1 MRNMQ
6 SVYQLLQNA
15 YIKEIEWPLR
25 IKIAR
30 QVSAGLRHLHSLPT
44 PITHNDLKT
53 DNLLLTEA
61 GDVRIIGMRRP
72 RSTPVTTDLMT
83 LSRLWTRV
91 ARERGE
97 ARGGHRVR

>member
-1 MRNMQ
+1 MDYIPKVRVLQSSFLTPVQ

-25 IKIAR
+25 VKIAR
-30 QVSAGLRHLHSLPT
+30 QVSAGLHHLHSLPT

-61 GDVRIIGMRRP
+61 GHVCIIG
-72 RSTPVTTDLMT
+72 
-83 LSRLWTRV
+83 
-91 ARERGE
+91 AR
-97 ARGGHRVR
+97 